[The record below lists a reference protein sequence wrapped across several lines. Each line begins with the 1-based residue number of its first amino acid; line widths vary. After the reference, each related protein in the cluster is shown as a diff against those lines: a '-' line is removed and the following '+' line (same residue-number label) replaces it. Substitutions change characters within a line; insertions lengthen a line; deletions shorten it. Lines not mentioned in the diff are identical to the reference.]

1 MVPTQLDLTED
12 QVNALRLLSV
22 QRGTSLPELVRES
35 IDLLLS
41 QQVLREQARASLVQ
55 RALSASGKFRSGR
68 HDISEKH
75 DEYLAEAYED

>member
-1 MVPTQLDLTED
+1 MVQTQLDLTED
-12 QVNALRLLSV
+12 QVTALRLLSI
-22 QRGTSLPELVRES
+22 QRGTSLSELVRES
-35 IDLLLS
+35 IDLLL
-41 QQVLREQARASLVQ
+41 REQARVSLVQ